1 MPPLQE
7 SLLGQ
12 EGAEEMTFCEDAGI
26 TEEEWLRAKER
37 IADLA
42 RLAKLEYAPLP
53 PIERV
58 QTWQGLY
65 GGNEAYLKRI
75 YSPAERMI
83 ILEELTARAYEGRR
97 EGTPETT
104 QVAKPL
110 TPPRRRA
117 EPPTPSQE
125 SIDIKSA
132 DESDINP

>member
-1 MPPLQE
+1 MT
-7 SLLGQ
+7 
-12 EGAEEMTFCEDAGI
+12 TFCEATG
-26 TEEEWLRAKER
+26 TSEFAYKRARE
-37 IADLA
+37 
-42 RLAKLEYAPLP
+42 RLAEQRRLLALETAVLPALPKSKL
-53 PIERV
+53 
-58 QTWQGLY
+58 WQGLY
-65 GGNEAYLKRI
+65 GGNEAYMKRI
-75 YSPAERMI
+75 YSPFERMI
-83 ILEELTARAYEGRR
+83 ILEELTARAYGRR